1 MPFAD
6 DVNLDIEKAASE
18 FISYTVVFIQHCFI
32 LKKNNNSKRDKS
44 SDNKYIKFLYI
55 YISQAWRKHTHRT
68 RKIMINFDFS
78 SFIIKSI

>member
-44 SDNKYIKFLYI
+44 SDNKYIKFIYI
-55 YISQAWRKHTHRT
+55 YHRHGENTHTGLE
-68 RKIMINFDFS
+68 
-78 SFIIKSI
+78 KS

>member
-32 LKKNNNSKRDKS
+32 LKKKQQQQER
-44 SDNKYIKFLYI
+44 
-55 YISQAWRKHTHRT
+55 Q
-68 RKIMINFDFS
+68 
-78 SFIIKSI
+78 II